1 MTFPSH
7 EDLGTA
13 DALRL
18 VHGRLVAENI
28 MLVSSDLLVDV
39 NQVLVQ
45 TTHTLEKE
53 YSGGSKSKRVPIL
66 NG

>member
-39 NQVLVQ
+39 NQVFVQ
-45 TTHTLEKE
+45 ATPHEKNTVAAR
-53 YSGGSKSKRVPIL
+53 KPNVI
-66 NG
+66 

>member
-39 NQVLVQ
+39 NQVFVQ
-45 TTHTLEKE
+45 AAPHDKE
-53 YSGGSKSKRVPIL
+53 YSGSSKIARVLIL
-66 NG
+66 DG

>member
-18 VHGRLVAENI
+18 AHGRLVAENI

-45 TTHTLEKE
+45 TTPHEKE
-53 YSGGSKSKRVPIL
+53 YSGGSKSKRVTISD
-66 NG
+66 G